1 MLVKKHRR
9 DLSNPEPHLHSAW
22 EGGTSK
28 WSEFGDWAAGQP
40 TMAPGGQLEYD
51 QDKIRSSVRTI
62 CDDIAK
68 KARKSRLTMWEAIHL
83 ARGTYRTANP
93 KGPKTIQSSRSPL
106 PGAGELGGFKTGPAY
121 MQRKSR
127 GRVGAGLVSATME
140 SNEERKRVEARDY
153 SAMFLPPH
161 PQLPPYPQLLWLPQQ
176 LLLPRNLEGSSQQ
189 VPPNV
194 QQ

>member
-1 MLVKKHRR
+1 
-9 DLSNPEPHLHSAW
+9 
-22 EGGTSK
+22 
-28 WSEFGDWAAGQP
+28 
-40 TMAPGGQLEYD
+40 
-51 QDKIRSSVRTI
+51 
-62 CDDIAK
+62 
-68 KARKSRLTMWEAIHL
+68 MWEAIHL

-106 PGAGELGGFKTGPAY
+106 PGAGELGGFNTGPAY

-189 VPPNV
+189 VPPKV